1 MTAPYLAR
9 LVRQPQVV
17 LLAVMFAAAVAGIAF
32 LAVPDSRV
40 QATPDSLGYLAV
52 ARGLAAHDAHA
63 LVSDRAFLYPLL
75 LTLQRATGLSHYLT
89 VSLFNLAALMLL
101 VWRLYVRG
109 PRGAAVATAAVGLVL
124 LLSAP
129 NIDYSSVVL
138 RESVVLGV
146 TALHLALLIE
156 ALRGPWRLPVRLGFT
171 AAALLVAYHF
181 KGLYIYVFAV
191 AGPLLLW
198 PQLRAAGWREVW
210 RPAAVAVLAAVVLAA
225 ATWATNPANDA
236 RQKDMTLLG
245 VLVNS
250 DVPQYYMRSQQRL
263 EDPHAASDLTF
274 IFYAVFNIRREETR
288 TGRPHGRI
296 SPFEVDRR
304 YQESY
309 GTSLAARSRHLLL
322 EVAAD
327 RPWAF
332 AGFLVNRLTSYLPQ
346 VWLYGLP
353 GRSVCASYWG
363 IRRGLPPEACRP
375 LVWMVAAAWGVL
387 PLLALFVAVARRRL
401 AREGVA
407 ALGLVGMGAGLALM
421 LGEVGYSDL
430 GRLNL
435 APFMYGGLALP
446 AAMGMLVEAARR
458 PKPAT
463 GSPGP

>member
-1 MTAPYLAR
+1 
-9 LVRQPQVV
+9 VV
-17 LLAVMFAAAVAGIAF
+17 LLAAIFAAAVAGIAV
-32 LAVPDSRV
+32 LAVPDAQV
-40 QATPDSLGYLAV
+40 ETTPDSLGYLAV

-63 LVSDRAFLYPLL
+63 LVSNRAFLYPLL
-75 LTLQRATGLSHYLT
+75 LALQRATGLSHYLV
-89 VSLFNLAALMLL
+89 VSLFNLAALTLL

-109 PRGAAVATAAVGLVL
+109 PHGAAVATAAVGLVL

-129 NIDYSSVVL
+129 NIDYSSVYL

-156 ALRGPWRLPVRLGFT
+156 ALRGPWQLPARLGFT

-181 KGLYIYVFAV
+181 KGLYAYVFAV

-198 PQLRAAGWREVW
+198 PQLRAAGWRASW
-210 RPAAVAVLAAVVLAA
+210 RPAAVAVVAAVVLVA

-250 DVPQYYMRSQQRL
+250 DVPQYYMRSQERL

-274 IFYAVFNIRREETR
+274 IFYAVFNIRREESR
-288 TGRPHGRI
+288 TGLPHDRI

-304 YQESY
+304 YRERY
-309 GTSLAARSRHLLL
+309 GTSLAARSRDLLL
-322 EVAAD
+322 DVAAD
-327 RPWAF
+327 KPWAF
-332 AGFLVNRLTSYLPQ
+332 AWFLVNRLTTYLPQ
-346 VWLYGLP
+346 VWLSGLP
-353 GRSVCASYWG
+353 GRSVCGSYWG
-363 IRRGLPPEACRP
+363 IRRGLSEEACRP
-375 LVWMVAAAWGVL
+375 LAWTVAAAWGVL
-387 PLLALFVAVARRRL
+387 PLLALFVWVARRRL
-401 AREGVA
+401 APEGVA

-435 APFMYGGLALP
+435 APFMYGALALP
-446 AAMGMLVEAARR
+446 AALGMLAEAARR

-463 GSPGP
+463 GGSGP